1 MDAELLIMYV
11 LIVGLWR
18 ICGVT
23 HKKWRGWF

>member
-1 MDAELLIMYV
+1 MYAELLKMHV

-23 HKKWRGWF
+23 YKRWRGWF